1 MQPQN
6 YHEKLHD
13 EPLRWFKANMVILSK
28 QNNVENYHFTEKKNF
43 KKIHSQHIYKFFFSI
58 SLSVL
63 HGYVKHQPVRAPPLT
78 MALRWFF

>member
-28 QNNVENYHFTEKKNF
+28 QNNVENYHFTEKK
-43 KKIHSQHIYKFFFSI
+43 KISRRFTASTYISSFF
-58 SLSVL
+58 L
-63 HGYVKHQPVRAPPLT
+63 
-78 MALRWFF
+78 